1 MLPAGLWQ
9 PWEPRAV
16 FPVFADAENTL
27 DFVVQDSLRPSLRSF
42 ARIGFALIKKQK
54 SFDAAVRDG
63 MNAML
68 GRGMAFRGAFVTR
81 AGRYVGAW
89 ELSPPLQAG
98 GFFSASVNRLLA
110 RDGHALED
118 GVFVLIAS
126 RGRLDRWSSSPGSAT
141 ARYVGKNYVAGYRTG
156 LFARPLNPVAGKRHF
171 GFTGINP
178 QVIVDGD
185 VVASVLLIN
194 HSSDPEYDRSV
205 SPTMRLYRDP
215 ANFLEAPFGE
225 IPAHGGLERRLTDV
239 FPDADR
245 FLAAA
250 QGRGYTITRASGAS
264 LASIHLLRSK
274 TGRTLGMDHSRP
286 AYTNVVD

>member
-1 MLPAGLWQ
+1 MLPSGLWQ
-9 PWEPRAV
+9 QWEPRAV
-16 FPVFADAENTL
+16 FPVFADADNTL

-42 ARIGFALIKKQK
+42 ARVGYAFLRKQK
-54 SFDAAVRDG
+54 TLQALWRDG
-63 MNAML
+63 RNALL
-68 GRGMAFRGAFVTR
+68 GHGMAFRGAFVTR

-89 ELSPPLQAG
+89 DLSRPLQAG
-98 GFFSASVNRLLA
+98 EFFTASVNRLLA

-118 GVFVLIAS
+118 GVFILIAS

-141 ARYVGKNYVAGYRTG
+141 ARYVGADYVAGYRTG

-178 QVIVDGD
+178 QVVVGD
-185 VVASVLLIN
+185 DVAASVLLLN
-194 HSSDPEYDRSV
+194 HSSDPEYDRPV

-225 IPAHGGLERRLTDV
+225 IPPHGALERHVTEL
-239 FPDADR
+239 FPEAAR
-245 FLAAA
+245 FLAGT
-250 QGRGYTITRASGAS
+250 QGRGYAITRASGAS

-274 TGRTLGMDHSRP
+274 SGRTLGMDHSRP
-286 AYTNVVD
+286 SYTNVVD